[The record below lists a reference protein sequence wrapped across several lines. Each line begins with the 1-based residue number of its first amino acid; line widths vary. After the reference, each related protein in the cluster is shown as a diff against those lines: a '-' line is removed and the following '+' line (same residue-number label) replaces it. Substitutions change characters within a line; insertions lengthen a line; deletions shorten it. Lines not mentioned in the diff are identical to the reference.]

1 MQLEINVVDAFT
13 DTVFKGNSAA
23 VIITDNCLADKLM
36 QSIAFENNLSE
47 TAFIV
52 RDDDGIYH
60 IRWFSPLTEIAF
72 CGHAT
77 LASAFVLFN
86 KNPDVETIKFYAK
99 AVGILTI
106 VQTDDGKIQMDFPNT
121 KPEKVKDIPDSLLAG
136 LSVAP
141 VEVYKNTQAYF
152 VIYNAEADVL
162 NVTRDNE
169 QLKQL
174 APLNVVVTC
183 QATSADYKDYD
194 FISRY
199 FWPANGGDEDPV
211 TGSVHTGLAP
221 LWAERLGKDELIAYQ
236 ASKRGGIL
244 NCVVAGDRVLIS
256 GNAVQYLT
264 GVITVEE
271 SLV

>member
-1 MQLEINVVDAFT
+1 M
-13 DTVFKGNSAA
+13 
-23 VIITDNCLADKLM
+23 
-36 QSIAFENNLSE
+36 LSLPSLLVRFLQHSS
-47 TAFIV
+47 AFIV

-106 VQTDDGKIQMDFPNT
+106 VQTDDGKIQMNFPNT

-211 TGSVHTGLAP
+211 TGSAHTALAP

-256 GNAVQYLT
+256 GNAVQYMT
-264 GVITVEE
+264 GFITV
-271 SLV
+271 